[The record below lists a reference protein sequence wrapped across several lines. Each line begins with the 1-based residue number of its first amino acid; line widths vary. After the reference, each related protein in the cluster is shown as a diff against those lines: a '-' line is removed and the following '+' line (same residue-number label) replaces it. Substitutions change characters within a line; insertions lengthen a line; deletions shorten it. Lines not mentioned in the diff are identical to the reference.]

1 MIGTIF
7 MKKIIAG
14 ITAHVDSGKT
24 TLSEAMLYRTG
35 EIRKLGRVDH
45 RSSYLDTDSIERDRG
60 ITIFAHQASMQIN
73 DTKITLLDTPGH
85 VDFSSETERTMQVL
99 DYAVLVISGTDGV
112 QSHTETLWKLLEKY
126 SIPVFIFVNKMDMDG
141 ADKNEVL
148 NQLKKKLSSSC
159 TDFSGRDGVIIENA
173 ASCCEI
179 LMEKYFES
187 GELTDNDIAEAIAK
201 RRVFPCC
208 FGSALKL
215 EGVDEF
221 LRILERFTIQPQ
233 RGTEFAAKVFKISA
247 DSKGSRLTYMKICGG
262 SLSVRDEITY
272 KSAVGREFSEKVS
285 SVRLYSGEK
294 FRSTETV
301 SSGEICA
308 VTGLSAA
315 YAGQGLG
322 AETDSGQAFLEPVMS
337 YHAVIPEN
345 INIHDALSDMRTL
358 EAEDPQLHIIWNE
371 QLRQIHVHLMGEVQ
385 LEVLSRIIPQRF
397 GYEVQ
402 FENGAVTYRETIADT
417 VEGVGHYEPLRHYAE
432 VHLLLEPL
440 ERGSGLHFECR
451 CRDDDLDRNWQRLIM
466 THLEE
471 KTHIGALTGSPIT
484 DMKIIIASGKAHLKH
499 TEGGDFRQATYRAVR
514 QGLRS
519 AESILLEP
527 YYEYRLEVPTEYI
540 GRAMTDI
547 QNMYGTFNP
556 PETDGEMSVISGSA
570 PVSAM
575 NGYQAEVTGYT
586 RGKGRISFSNGG
598 YRECHNTDEVIA
610 KIGYDCDG
618 DLENSA
624 DSVFCTHGAGFNVKW
639 DEVPQ
644 YMHLPSAKGREIPDE
659 EEHIVSYRR
668 AESFAGRAVE
678 DKELMEIFE
687 RTYGKI
693 DRDPI
698 KAFQKVKKESS
709 PNKTVKLPVYSGPDY
724 LLVDGYNIIFAWD
737 DLKKLA
743 EKNLDDARVRLC
755 DMLCGYQGYKQCE
768 VIVVFDAY
776 KVKGGVRSVEKY
788 ANITVVYTR
797 ESETADSYIEKT
809 SHDLSKKH
817 RVRVATSDGLEQII
831 ILGSGAMRV
840 SADELLHEVKSAEK
854 AVREYIE
861 MMNLKK

>member
-1 MIGTIF
+1 

-35 EIRKLGRVDH
+35 EIRKLGRVDYG
-45 RSSYLDTDSIERDRG
+45 SSYLDTDSIERDRG

-126 SIPVFIFVNKMDMDG
+126 SVPVFIFVNKMDMEG
-141 ADKNEVL
+141 ADKNEIL
-148 NQLKKKLSSSC
+148 AQLKKKLSSC
-159 TDFSGRDGVIIENA
+159 CADFSVRDEAIAENA

-187 GELTDNDIAEAIAK
+187 GELTDNDIAESIAK

-272 KSAVGREFSEKVS
+272 KSADGREISEKVS

-322 AETDSGQAFLEPVMS
+322 AEPDSGQAFLEPVMS
-337 YHAVIPEN
+337 YHAVIPDN
-345 INIHDALSDMRTL
+345 INIHDALGHMRTL

-402 FENGAVTYRETIADT
+402 FENGAVTYRETIAGT

-547 QNMYGTFNP
+547 QNMCGSFNP

-570 PVSAM
+570 PVSKM

-598 YRECHNTDEVIA
+598 YHECHNSDEVIA

-618 DLENSA
+618 DIENSA
-624 DSVFCTHGAGFNVKW
+624 DSVFCAHGAGFNVKW

-644 YMHLPSAKGREIPDE
+644 YMHLPSAMGREIPDE

-668 AESFAGRAVE
+668 AESYAGRVVE

-693 DRDPI
+693 DRDPR
-698 KAFQKVKKESS
+698 KAFQKVKKELS
-709 PNKTVKLPVYSGPDY
+709 PNKAVKLPVYNGPDY

-737 DLKKLA
+737 ELKKLA

-755 DMLCGYQGYKQCE
+755 DMLCGYQGYRQCE

-861 MMNLKK
+861 TMNMKK

>member
-1 MIGTIF
+1 

-159 TDFSGRDGVIIENA
+159 TDFSGRDGAIIENA

-272 KSAVGREFSEKVS
+272 KSADGREFSEKVS

-556 PETDGEMSVISGSA
+556 PETDGEMSVLSGSA

-586 RGKGRISFSNGG
+586 RGKGSISFSNGG

-644 YMHLPSAKGREIPDE
+644 YMHLPSAMGREIPDE

-693 DRDPI
+693 DRDPR

-709 PNKTVKLPVYSGPDY
+709 QNKAVKLPVYSGPDY

-737 DLKKLA
+737 ELKKLA